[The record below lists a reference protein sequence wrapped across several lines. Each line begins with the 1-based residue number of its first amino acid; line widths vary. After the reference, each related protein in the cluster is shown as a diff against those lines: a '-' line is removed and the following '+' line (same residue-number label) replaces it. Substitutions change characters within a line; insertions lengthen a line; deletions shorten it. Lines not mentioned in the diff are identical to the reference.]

1 MWMKGPVCPGSDG
14 EMQLAVQGQQR
25 PQEGGLG
32 PWGCFSTLERG
43 TAPGPQEAPSGG
55 GRALSED
62 SPLLALGMGRCLM
75 RRPRTSQLWPHRA
88 PRGRLLQLLVGK
100 AALEEGPQGQAS
112 TCPALTPV
120 TLGRLPST
128 STPPDSTHSQRVF
141 LEPGCPSMPRAGQG
155 RGKR

>member
-1 MWMKGPVCPGSDG
+1 MKGPVCPGSDG

-62 SPLLALGMGRCLM
+62 SPLLA
-75 RRPRTSQLWPHRA
+75 PRSGNGQVLDEA
-88 PRGRLLQLLVGK
+88 PQDLATLAPQGSPGK
-100 AALEEGPQGQAS
+100 AAPTPCGESGVGRGPPGA
-112 TCPALTPV
+112 
-120 TLGRLPST
+120 GFHLPS
-128 STPPDSTHSQRVF
+128 PD
-141 LEPGCPSMPRAGQG
+141 PSDLGEAPVHLYAS
-155 RGKR
+155 